1 MRILLISLPGSQG
14 TDEPLFPLGIGYLVA
29 VLKKEHQVKAAH
41 YQKFEHVG
49 PTLPDLINSFRPDLV
64 GLTCTTFNRGNVRKI
79 ISVIKKYCPNIKVVV
94 GGVHASFLYEQVL
107 NGYGADVVVIGEGE
121 CTSLE
126 LCRALENG
134 TSLDDVKGI
143 AFKRAGSVVVTT
155 PRPPIE
161 NLDELPMPDY
171 DFAAHLMKIS
181 GMGFIITSRGCPVRC
196 IFCSTSSYWGQK
208 VRKSSVTRVV
218 DEMEYLADR
227 YKVRKIFF
235 DDDTF
240 NLGIERVKEICN
252 EIMRRRVN
260 IEWAVDCRVT
270 PVSQEMVDMMAEA
283 GCRHIC
289 WGVETGS
296 ETILKNIEKKIT
308 MDQIRN
314 AYELTKKHS
323 RIMSSGAF
331 AMVGN
336 HGETDQTIRETVE
349 FFNTIPLTD
358 HPSTAMLCLLP
369 GTKIHFD
376 MKSKGLV
383 DDSIWMLTDEVPRTG
398 EHSEATLHRWAQQVS
413 GSGNM
418 LPFDRKGHF
427 WNNVLFGDVP
437 KAQLPRFVINQSE
450 SQCETAYNTNNTN
463 QNSSGEK
470 TLPVRVGADA
480 NAAVK
485 PPSNTIFSAVPTVLP
500 AKNIK
505 LKLLLVY
512 SLHPTFGKVT
522 LPEWIK
528 EALRLYYSDTVE
540 VFACGPSN
548 EINVPD
554 GPDFYSRVA
563 DVVKRYSIDVLWDI
577 EGGAVS
583 ADFMFKRFPDSITIP
598 KVFWAIDTHQF
609 LSAQIEKSKH
619 FDMVFSA
626 QKNAV
631 SALGPHAHWLPAGA
645 AVHEKDYCVERTIE
659 VGFIGNIFPGVHD
672 RRKNILEYLRNTI
685 PGFAVF
691 NNVFLE
697 EKAKLTSRMKIMINI
712 SLRNDVNF
720 RVFETLA
727 CGALLITDKIYDN
740 GLEDL
745 FKDGEHLIT
754 FDSEQ
759 DLVEKINYYLKHED
773 ERIRIAEAGKARVL
787 SLYTH
792 KDIVRKA
799 LDLIHTLVNEKHKHS
814 EPAASS
820 DTCWCGGALRDSVHP
835 LYYRCELCG
844 THVVR
849 RKYSSEELQKFYTMS
864 GYWHEHQTAVFG
876 YPAIEQRA
884 KSDFNDRIPY
894 WFDLVQKYHTK
905 KGAILEIGCAHGGFL
920 YYCRERGIQ
929 NVVGVE
935 VDEETC
941 RFARERFGLPHVC
954 SGLFPD
960 VKLPITSFDII
971 TGFDVIEHFADPVA
985 GITAVTKYLSDDG
998 VFIFQT
1004 PCYRGEADK
1013 WTQFKPS
1020 EHIFL
1025 YNESS
1030 IKKLFLKCGLEITN
1044 ILPGYFPDD
1053 MFVVGHKVNV
1063 KKNTGFSR
1071 LDDIRYAAKDRKAI
1085 ENVLIVRPD
1094 AIGDFVIFSSI
1105 LPSFRTLHPEARISI
1120 LLENTVAQLAQNC
1133 PYIDEIIT
1141 FKESQ
1146 IRDAQYLAEVL
1157 AQLQSRHFDIAYH
1170 PVYSRSEIG
1179 DLLTLQSGA
1188 AKKVTFS
1195 GDCSNMPAQL
1205 KSNNDKN
1212 YDMLIP
1218 SAPGVLLETQRNREF
1233 MKGMGIDI
1241 PDSQGTCIWLNQK
1254 DDDCVIE
1261 LLKGL
1266 SVNNPIV
1273 ISPFARFGIKDWPIE
1288 KWAQLISHYPD
1299 ENMLICGGPEDYER
1313 AQKLIMLSS
1322 HRHIYNLCGKTTLS
1336 QTAAIMGHCK
1346 LYVGV
1351 DTGPA
1356 HMAIAAN
1363 IPNVV
1368 LMGGGHLG
1376 RFMPYSPS
1384 TTMVYCHVSCVGCNW
1399 RCKFGTKPA
1408 PCLAQISVPT
1418 VIKAITA
1425 AVSIPVS
1432 RRKEPLVIAEPL
1444 QTQTAQIA
1452 ENSSL
1457 DRKPAKDAVSYELIR
1472 EKINK
1477 VTGFLVQDD
1486 ERFLFEVAKSLP
1498 DDATI
1503 VEIGS
1508 YKGRSTCC
1516 LAYACLGTR
1525 KKVYSID
1532 ICFANATGFAEW
1544 KENVGRN
1551 GLLDYVTPIAG
1562 NSKNIA
1568 TQWDKG
1574 IDFIFIDGSHSYLPV
1589 LSDFIGFYPWVK
1601 DNGVIAFHDVGP
1613 GFTGPMRVWQ
1623 ENAKPLLYDTGL
1635 CGGIAFGRKIPVGA
1649 SLNKTKPAEQLSIAK
1664 YHTRVHSLP
1673 PRHPLQVVEFD
1684 PRSKSHPV
1692 PLADTKSHKVLIV
1705 HTGSAGDVMLFMN
1718 LLHVYRKNYFGSH
1731 LAVCVEEKV
1740 ADIVLPCPYIDE
1752 VITFNAD
1759 AAQKDT
1765 GYLNQLASQ
1774 ISSRKFDVVIH
1785 PVYSRTQAGDFI
1797 TLESGAKEKIG
1808 FDNIEGEIPPAMR
1821 SANNP
1826 LYTKL
1831 VSVFEPA
1838 MSETGKYDFFAHSLN
1853 MSNVEMSDPLWVTS
1867 DDITYVDNLLRTQG
1881 INSPIVIHP
1890 FSNDPA
1896 AQWPANNWIKLIS
1909 HYKDYPV
1916 IITGRKED
1924 REKGDA
1930 LIRDLQQQNVYN
1942 MCGRLNLRQSAVLLH
1957 RARLCVTLESD
1968 EPHFACA
1975 VDCPNV
1981 VVTDGRQ
1988 FGRYLPYNKI
1998 TALVYAPTK
2007 CFNCGGVCGYPECF
2021 CITKLKVETVRKAID
2036 EFLNGFPKDHLPLLP
2051 QIDSVSTV
2059 PYKSVYY
2066 RVEEI
2071 ELVRDMYRRGLRLMQ
2086 SNDIA
2091 NAKSA
2096 LEVVVNRLR
2105 PFMVMGVQWK
2115 TAGEGEYYYDTVKC
2129 YINACATLAQCYM
2142 QTGEFGKLKAVYQHL
2157 IENKI
2162 LLLSYDQISA
2172 FRTVVA
2178 KLQKVEPDNSMF
2190 AAASVVVSQIAEN
2203 PVTRPTETKP
2213 KYLIS
2218 AIVST
2223 YNAEKFIRGCLED
2236 LENQTIA
2243 DKLEIIVVDSG
2254 SQENE
2259 ASIVKEFQ
2267 QRYSNIK
2274 YIRTERET
2282 IYGAWNRAIKA
2293 SSGKYITNA
2302 NTDDRHYKDSL
2313 EKLVVAL
2320 EQNPKKVI
2328 AYGNLHATSTI
2339 DGEITCELRSKQGGH
2354 LELLSGLFWLESQPM
2369 WRRDLHNTFGYFDEQ
2384 FFCSGDY
2391 EFWIRATQRF
2401 EMLHVDIFTGKKL
2414 MNDTIVSLAN
2424 KHMQSLENLIIA
2436 QSYEYAMQTR
2446 EPIGKQGISSD
2457 VRLLDWPEIKVWKR
2471 LVAAK
2476 LSGGKWNPSDE
2487 MVDVKDMRT
2496 GSKPKLSVIAIE
2508 TEATKWQCIQPLVSQ
2523 SDQDFELI
2531 LIAYR
2536 SLPSQ
2541 SDLATFTGRICI
2553 VQLKDDIGAA
2563 FARNVGIA
2571 HAKGDFIACLDS
2583 SMRPNPG
2590 WVEAIFR
2597 QLTNPKMMAAR
2608 GQIIDENDSPD
2619 AVITQ
2624 SYTTFCSSADNC
2636 AFRKSVLL
2644 DAKGFDEDMFAL
2656 ESHELS
2662 YRICELANNALDVIM
2677 FEPGML
2683 VRFDANISKLKQI
2696 IQKIRSSHMQKRLWR
2711 KHNDI
2716 LGYIEYYH
2724 SQDTVLS
2731 WQYDNDY
2738 LRIIAIAVF
2747 LKKGHPELAMKWAQK
2762 AVALDPSRIKGRYIL
2777 GSFYFEM
2784 GSYDKAATM
2793 LESVLLTQLQSL
2805 GGQDV
2810 SNSELERQTINADC
2824 CMSTG
2829 TMLAQCYMKKGQYS
2843 KLKKVYTLLLNSPH
2857 LTMPPEQRASI
2868 QALLVK
2874 LRNVEDVPV
2883 KAAAP
2888 QIDSSVHCPL
2898 KPEPCVNAADK
2909 KDEKYL
2915 VSAIVSTY
2923 NSETFIRGCLEDLE
2937 NQTIADKLEIIVVNS
2952 GSGQNEESIV
2962 KEFQKKYG
2970 NIVYIKTEH
2979 EGLYSA
2985 WNRAIKAASGQF
2997 LTNANTDDRHRRDAF
3012 EIMANTLL
3020 ENTDVVLVYGN
3031 QIITD
3036 TPNPSFENHHVIE
3049 MAKRPEFS
3057 RQRLLFGCCVGSQ
3070 PMWRKSLHDEFGG
3083 FDETLVCAS
3092 DWDFWLK
3099 IAQKYSFKHIDE
3111 FMGLFYRNENGIEHG
3126 REIHSL
3132 YERYAVGKRYGNPYI
3147 SVIQQYNAPGSPL
3160 VSIIVTAYNAADYI
3174 SRAIESI
3181 LIQSYRNFEI
3191 IVVDDGSTDNTAE
3204 IVRGFEGEP
3213 IKYFFKENGGVASAR
3228 NFGLQK
3234 AGGSFIIMLDSD
3246 DMMTPDYIASHLQG
3260 FEQHPEAD
3268 MIYCDDLLIDE
3279 QDKPIRVI
3287 NRPEYSNPD
3296 GIISDMF
3303 RCGFPVVHFKTCIK
3317 RSVFDKLGLY
3327 DERLIVAE
3335 DYDMM
3340 RRFVKQQLKMH
3351 HLPEALYLRRLRADS
3366 LSKGFNAAKAKSH
3379 FDVIRRFTETF
3390 TPEQLF
3396 PDVQWDKLP
3405 AEQKTMLTKCREAL
3419 AYLGIGEQY
3428 IQSKAPDYAEAAF
3441 DMACEQLDNCCKIEP
3456 ANQQVRNLR
3465 EKCLAIRV
3473 KHSSSGSRGVYQ
3485 TV

>member
-1 MRILLISLPGSQG
+1 MRILLISLPGGHG

-29 VLKKEHQVKAAH
+29 VLKKEHQVKVAH
-41 YQKFEHVG
+41 YQKFEHVD

-64 GLTCTTFNRGNVRKI
+64 GLTCTTFNRGNVRKVA
-79 ISVIKKYCPNIKVVV
+79 SVIKKYCPNIKVVL
-94 GGVHASFLYEQVL
+94 GGVHASFLPDQML
-107 NGYGADVVVIGEGE
+107 NGYGADAVVIGEGE
-121 CTSLE
+121 YTSLE

-143 AFKRAGSVVVTT
+143 AFKRAGSVVVTP

-171 DFAAHLMKIS
+171 DFAEHLMKTS

-196 IFCSTSSYWGQK
+196 IFCSTSSYWGQN
-208 VRKSSVTRVV
+208 VRKTSVARVV
-218 DEMEYLADR
+218 DEMEYLIDR

-235 DDDTF
+235 HDDTF
-240 NLGIERVKEICN
+240 NLGTERVKEICYQ
-252 EIMRRRVN
+252 IMRRKIN

-270 PVSQEMVDMMAEA
+270 PASQEMVDLMAEA

-296 ETILKNIEKKIT
+296 DTMLKSLEKKIT
-308 MDQIRN
+308 RDQIRN
-314 AYELTKKHS
+314 AYEFTKKHS
-323 RIMSSGAF
+323 RNMSSGAF
-331 AMVGN
+331 AMVGSP
-336 HGETDQTIRETVE
+336 GETDQTIRETVE

-369 GTKIHFD
+369 GTKIYFD
-376 MKSKGLV
+376 MKSRGLV
-383 DDSIWMLTDEVPRTG
+383 EDSIWLRNDEIPRTG
-398 EHSEATLHRWAQQVS
+398 EHPEAVLHRWSQMVS
-413 GSGNM
+413 SSGNM
-418 LPFDRKGHF
+418 LPFDKKQHF
-427 WNNVLFGDVP
+427 WNNVLFGDIP
-437 KAQLPRFVINQSE
+437 KAQLPRFIIDQSE
-450 SQCETAYNTNNTN
+450 SQCKAAYNTNNTN
-463 QNSSGEK
+463 QNSPVEKLNVPSQPVLPSGNNDAGPAINFFTIVLNGEPFIRYHIDVFKKLPFRWHWHIIEGVADLKHDTAWSLEQGGRISSELHRNGRSNDGTTEYLNELVRQYPENVTVYRKGEGVFWDGKLEMVNAPLANIKQECLLWQVDSDELWTPEQIKTVRDMFMAEPDRTAAYYLAHFFVGEDLVTTTIDTYGNNTSYEWLRTWRFKPGYRWAAHEPPRLCMPVGNDKWADIAAIKPFKHNQTSDKGLIFQHYAYATEK
-470 TLPVRVGADA
+470 QLGFKEIYYGYKSAIAQWRRLQRQHDFPVFLKDYFAWVKDA
-480 NAAVK
+480 AQV
-485 PPSNTIFSAVPTVLP
+485 NTIKSQ
-500 AKNIK
+500 
-505 LKLLLVY
+505 
-512 SLHPTFGKVT
+512 H
-522 LPEWIK
+522 
-528 EALRLYYSDTVE
+528 
-540 VFACGPSN
+540 
-548 EINVPD
+548 
-554 GPDFYSRVA
+554 
-563 DVVKRYSIDVLWDI
+563 
-577 EGGAVS
+577 
-583 ADFMFKRFPDSITIP
+583 ITPI
-598 KVFWAIDTHQF
+598 A
-609 LSAQIEKSKH
+609 
-619 FDMVFSA
+619 
-626 QKNAV
+626 
-631 SALGPHAHWLPAGA
+631 
-645 AVHEKDYCVERTIE
+645 RT
-659 VGFIGNIFPGVHD
+659 
-672 RRKNILEYLRNTI
+672 
-685 PGFAVF
+685 
-691 NNVFLE
+691 
-697 EKAKLTSRMKIMINI
+697 
-712 SLRNDVNF
+712 
-720 RVFETLA
+720 
-727 CGALLITDKIYDN
+727 DN
-740 GLEDL
+740 
-745 FKDGEHLIT
+745 
-754 FDSEQ
+754 
-759 DLVEKINYYLKHED
+759 
-773 ERIRIAEAGKARVL
+773 
-787 SLYTH
+787 
-792 KDIVRKA
+792 
-799 LDLIHTLVNEKHKHS
+799 
-814 EPAASS
+814 
-820 DTCWCGGALRDSVHP
+820 
-835 LYYRCELCG
+835 
-844 THVVR
+844 
-849 RKYSSEELQKFYTMS
+849 
-864 GYWHEHQTAVFG
+864 
-876 YPAIEQRA
+876 
-884 KSDFNDRIPY
+884 NDRWY
-894 WFDLVQKYHTK
+894 FGSCHSSLSNCK
-905 KGAILEIGCAHGGFL
+905 K
-920 YYCRERGIQ
+920 
-929 NVVGVE
+929 
-935 VDEETC
+935 
-941 RFARERFGLPHVC
+941 
-954 SGLFPD
+954 
-960 VKLPITSFDII
+960 
-971 TGFDVIEHFADPVA
+971 
-985 GITAVTKYLSDDG
+985 
-998 VFIFQT
+998 
-1004 PCYRGEADK
+1004 
-1013 WTQFKPS
+1013 
-1020 EHIFL
+1020 
-1025 YNESS
+1025 
-1030 IKKLFLKCGLEITN
+1030 
-1044 ILPGYFPDD
+1044 
-1053 MFVVGHKVNV
+1053 
-1063 KKNTGFSR
+1063 
-1071 LDDIRYAAKDRKAI
+1071 
-1085 ENVLIVRPD
+1085 VLIVRPD
-1094 AIGDFVIFSSI
+1094 AIGDFVIFSNV
-1105 LPSFRTLHPEARISI
+1105 LPNFKALHPEAKISI
-1120 LLENTVAQLAQNC
+1120 LLQDTVAKLAQNC
-1133 PYIDEIIT
+1133 PYVDEIIT

-1146 IRDAQYLAEVL
+1146 IRDAQYRSGILT
-1157 AQLQSRHFDIAYH
+1157 QLQSWHFDIAYY
-1170 PVYSRSEIG
+1170 PVYSRNEIG

-1188 AKKVTFS
+1188 VKKVTFS
-1195 GDCSNMPAQL
+1195 GDCSNISAQL

-1218 SAPGVLLETQRNREF
+1218 SVPGVLLETQRNREF
-1233 MKGMGIDI
+1233 MKGLGVDV
-1241 PDSQGTCIWLNQK
+1241 PDSQGTCIWSSQK
-1254 DDDCVIE
+1254 DEDYIVE

-1266 SVNNPIV
+1266 NVNSPVV
-1273 ISPFARFGIKDWPIE
+1273 ISPFARFDIKDWPIE
-1288 KWAQLISHYPD
+1288 KWAQLLSRYPD
-1299 ENMLICGGPEDYER
+1299 ENILICAGPEDYER

-1346 LYVGV
+1346 LYIGV

-1418 VIKAITA
+1418 VIKAIDA
-1425 AVSIPVS
+1425 AVSMPVA
-1432 RRKEPLVIAEPL
+1432 RRKEPLVIAEPF
-1444 QTQTAQIA
+1444 QTQTSQIA

-1457 DRKPAKDAVSYELIR
+1457 DWKPAKDAVSYELVR

-1516 LAYACLGTR
+1516 LAYACIGTR

-1649 SLNKTKPAEQLSIAK
+1649 SLNKTRPAEQLSIAK
-1664 YHTRVHSLP
+1664 YHTREHSLP
-1673 PRHPLQVVEFD
+1673 PRHSLQVVEFD
-1684 PRSKSHPV
+1684 LKSKSHPV

-1718 LLHVYRKNYFGSH
+1718 LLHVYRKNYSGSH

-1765 GYLNQLASQ
+1765 GYLKQLASQ
-1774 ISSRKFDVVIH
+1774 IRSRKLDVVIH

-1808 FDNIEGEIPPAMR
+1808 FDNTEGEMPPAMR

-1838 MSETGKYDFFAHSLN
+1838 MSEIGKYDFFAHSLN
-1853 MSNVEMSDPLWVTS
+1853 MRDVDILDPPLWVTS
-1867 DDITYVDNLLRTQG
+1867 DDISYVDNLLRTQG
-1881 INSPIVIHP
+1881 INSPIVVHP
-1890 FSNDPA
+1890 FSNNA
-1896 AQWPANNWIKLIS
+1896 ATQWPVHNWTKLIS
-1909 HYKDYPV
+1909 HYKDYPI
-1916 IITGRKED
+1916 IITGRKEY
-1924 REKGDA
+1924 REKGDE
-1930 LIRDLQQQNVYN
+1930 LVRDLQQQNVYN
-1942 MCGRLNLRQSAVLLH
+1942 MCGQLTLRQSAVLLH
-1957 RARLCVTLESD
+1957 GATLCVTSESD
-1968 EPHFACA
+1968 VPHFACA

-1998 TALVYAPTK
+1998 TTLVYVPMK
-2007 CFNCGGVCGYPECF
+2007 CFNCQSICGYPECS
-2021 CITKLKVETVRKAID
+2021 CITKLKIETVRKAID

-2051 QIDSVSTV
+2051 QIDSVSIL

-2071 ELVRDMYRRGLRLMQ
+2071 EPVRDMYQQGLKLIQ

-2091 NAKSA
+2091 NARTA
-2096 LEVVVNRLR
+2096 LEGVVTRLS
-2105 PFMVMGVQWK
+2105 PLMTMGVQWK
-2115 TAGEGEYYYDTVKC
+2115 TADESEHYYDTVKY
-2129 YINACATLAQCYM
+2129 YINACTTLAQCYM

-2157 IENKI
+2157 LENPV
-2162 LLLSYDQISA
+2162 LGFSDEQISA
-2172 FRTVVA
+2172 FRTVIA
-2178 KLQKVEPDNSMF
+2178 KLQKVEPDNGMF
-2190 AAASVVVSQIAEN
+2190 VVTAASQIVES
-2203 PVTRPTETKP
+2203 PVFRPTETEP

-2223 YNAEKFIRGCLED
+2223 YNAGKFIRGCLED
-2236 LENQTIA
+2236 LESQTIA

-2259 ASIVKEFQ
+2259 AAIVKEFQ
-2267 QRYSNIK
+2267 QRYSNIR
-2274 YIRTERET
+2274 YMRTERET

-2293 SSGKYITNA
+2293 ASGKYITNA

-2313 EKLVVAL
+2313 EKLAIAL

-2328 AYGNLHATSTI
+2328 AYGNLHAGSTL
-2339 DGEITCELRSKQGGH
+2339 DGDITGELRSKQGGH

-2369 WRRDLHNTFGYFDEQ
+2369 WRRDLHDAVGYFDEQ

-2391 EFWIRATQRF
+2391 ELWIRATQRF
-2401 EMLHVDIFTGKKL
+2401 EMLYVDIFTGKKL
-2414 MNDTIVSLAN
+2414 MNEAVVSLAN

-2446 EPIGKQGISSD
+2446 EPIGKQGISGD
-2457 VRLLDWPEIKVWKR
+2457 ARLADWPEIKVWKR

-2476 LSGGKWNPSDE
+2476 LSGRKWQSSDE
-2487 MVDVKDMRT
+2487 IVDVKDMRT
-2496 GSKPKLSVIAIE
+2496 GNKPKLSVIVIE
-2508 TEATKWQCIQPLVSQ
+2508 TEATKWQSIRSLISQ

-2531 LIAYR
+2531 LIACR

-2541 SDLATFTGRICI
+2541 LDLAPFTGRICI
-2553 VQLKDDIGAA
+2553 VQLKDDIGAS
-2563 FARNVGIA
+2563 FARNFGIA
-2571 HAKGDFIACLDS
+2571 HTKGDFVAYLDS
-2583 SMRPNPG
+2583 SMQTNPG

-2597 QLTNPKMMAAR
+2597 QLANPKMMAAR
-2608 GQIIDENDSPD
+2608 GQIIDNNDTTEE
-2619 AVITQ
+2619 VITE
-2624 SYTTFCSSADNC
+2624 SYATFCSSADNC

-2644 DAKGFDEDMFAL
+2644 EAKGFDEDMFAL
-2656 ESHELS
+2656 EGHELS
-2662 YRICELANNALDVIM
+2662 CRICELANNALDVIR

-2683 VRFDANISKLKQI
+2683 VRLDVNISESQQI
-2696 IQKIRSSHMQKRLWR
+2696 VQKIRSSHMQKRLWR
-2711 KHNDI
+2711 KHNDV
-2716 LGYIEYYH
+2716 LGYIEFYH
-2724 SQDTVLS
+2724 SQDPALS

-2738 LRIIAIAVF
+2738 LRIVAIAVF
-2747 LKKGHPELAMKWAQK
+2747 LQKGHPELAMKWAQK
-2762 AVALDPSRIKGRYIL
+2762 AVTLDPSRIKGRYLL
-2777 GSFYFEM
+2777 GSFYFGM
-2784 GSYDKAATM
+2784 GSYDKTVAL
-2793 LESVLLTQLQSL
+2793 LEPVLLTQLRNL
-2805 GGQDV
+2805 GNEDV
-2810 SNSELERQTINADC
+2810 SDGPEHRAINADL
-2824 CMSTG
+2824 CMSAG
-2829 TMLAQCYMKKGQYS
+2829 TMLAQCYMKQGQYG

-2857 LTMPPEQRASI
+2857 VTMPPEQRASI
-2868 QALLVK
+2868 QALLGK
-2874 LRNVEDVPV
+2874 LQNVEDVPV
-2883 KAAAP
+2883 QAAAS
-2888 QIDSSVHCPL
+2888 QIDSPARYPL
-2898 KPEPCVNAADK
+2898 KPESCVNAADERG
-2909 KDEKYL
+2909 EKYL

-2952 GSGQNEESIV
+2952 GSEQNEESIV
-2962 KEFQKKYG
+2962 KEFQEKYG

-2997 LTNANTDDRHRRDAF
+2997 LTSANTDDRHRRDAL
-3012 EIMANTLL
+3012 EVMASTLL
-3020 ENTDVVLVYGN
+3020 KNTDVVLVYGN

-3049 MAKRPEFS
+3049 MAKRAEFS

-3070 PMWRKSLHDEFGG
+3070 PMWRKSLHGEFGG
-3083 FDETLVCAS
+3083 FDETLVCAA

-3099 IAQKYSFKHIDE
+3099 IAQRHSFKHIDE

-3147 SVIQQYNAPGSPL
+3147 SVIKQYDAPGNPL

-3191 IVVDDGSTDNTAE
+3191 IVVDDGSTDNTAD
-3204 IVRGFEGEP
+3204 IVREFKNEP

-3234 AGGSFIIMLDSD
+3234 SGGSFIIMLDSD

-3268 MIYCDDLLIDE
+3268 MVYCDDLLIDE

-3340 RRFVKQQLKMH
+3340 RRFVKQQLKMR
-3351 HLPEALYLRRLRADS
+3351 HLPAALYLRRLRADS
-3366 LSKGFNAAKAKSH
+3366 LSKGFNAVKAKSH

-3396 PDVQWDKLP
+3396 PDVQWNKLP

-3428 IQSKAPDYAEAAF
+3428 INSKAPDYAEAAF
-3441 DMACEQLDNCCKIEP
+3441 DMACEQLDDCCKIEP

-3465 EKCLAIRV
+3465 EKCQSIRD
-3473 KHSSSGSRGVYQ
+3473 KRMSKAGRTIYQ
-3485 TV
+3485 QV